1 MPPVIPTAH
10 RDADRDLISSRGAIS
25 GATVALALIA
35 CVLVAACGRDSHP
48 DRPAAGRVKLIEPGR
63 LKTCTHL
70 AYRPFEF
77 KRRGKIVGFDFDV
90 VDLIAKQLGVRTEIV
105 DTPFEAIQSGAALD
119 ARTCDIAAAAM
130 TITPQ
135 RQQKIAFSAPY
146 FDADQGLLVRKGSA
160 IHAVADLRGK
170 TVGVLAGTTGEAYAQ
185 QHARPA
191 GARLKRYRDLSLQL
205 GDVKSGA
212 VAAAI
217 NDIPVLLDYAQHDPG
232 VQVSARLETGEQY
245 GLGMKHAGSDALR
258 QVVNRVIARAK
269 ADGTYDRLYETWFG
283 AAPG

>member
-1 MPPVIPTAH
+1 MPPVSPRTD
-10 RDADRDLISSRGAIS
+10 READRDLTSSRAAIS
-25 GATVALALIA
+25 GATVALVLLA

-48 DRPAAGRVKLIEPGR
+48 DRAVASGVKLIERGR

-77 KRRGKIVGFDFDV
+77 ERRGKIVGFDIDV
-90 VDLIAKQLGVRTEIV
+90 VALIAKELGVRTEIV
-105 DTPFEAIQSGAALD
+105 DTPFDAIQSGAALD

-135 RQQKIAFSAPY
+135 REQKIAFSAAY

-160 IHAVADLRGK
+160 IHAFVDLRGK
-170 TVGVLAGTTGEAYAQ
+170 TIGVLAGTTGQAYAQ
-185 QHARPA
+185 KHAAPA
-191 GARLKRYRDLSLQL
+191 GVRLKRYHDLSLQL
-205 GDVKSGA
+205 GDVRSRA

-217 NDIPVLLDYAQHDPG
+217 NDIPVLLDYAQHNPD
-232 VQVSARLETGEQY
+232 VQVSARFKTGEQY
-245 GLGMKHAGSDALR
+245 GVGMKHAASRALR

-269 ADGTYDRLYETWFG
+269 ADGTYDRLYEKWFG
-283 AAPG
+283 AAPR